1 MRYYI
6 KIGMLLLQTTW
17 STPKGVNLTLLKA
30 FLWKKNMGSRNTW
43 SAHIYVYIYICNIYI
58 YIYVI
63 YIYIIFHILFHIL
76 YILFSIYYFLV
87 ITTVDLIKYMQFFA
101 WQSIYGGG
109 NKQNEKMGTFLVRY
123 RNTGNTG
130 DTGNIIQRDNSAGH

>member
-1 MRYYI
+1 MECCYY
-6 KIGMLLLQTTW
+6 KQLGALQ
-17 STPKGVNLTLLKA
+17 KGLTSPFLKHFYGRRIWA
-30 FLWKKNMGSRNTW
+30 QGTRGVL
-43 SAHIYVYIYICNIYI
+43 IYMYIYIYVIYI